1 MKQKQLL
8 SFLVCILMLSSC
20 AAPTDSTLDSGLTLR
35 VYFADA
41 EEIRLPL
48 EDYVFGALA
57 AEMPANYAPEALKC
71 QAIAARTRAVA
82 QSRAFGGN
90 GCVRHPDCDICTDSA
105 CCQAYQTDAQ
115 LHARWG
121 SEYVVLRARI
131 DRAVRATDG
140 LLLTSGG
147 LPIEVLYHACSGGK
161 TEDAAAV
168 FASAKPYLVSV
179 DSPGE
184 EGYAGFRADAS
195 FSCEEAADLLL
206 RAFPGCS
213 VTADTLPSAIRLQ
226 STTAS
231 GRVATLLV
239 GSQTVRGTD
248 FRKALSLRSTC
259 FTWEADGDRIVFHT
273 VGYGHG
279 VGLSQAGAQAM
290 AADGADFTEILA
302 HYYPGTQLTR
312 MDKTGFSGS

>member
-1 MKQKQLL
+1 M
-8 SFLVCILMLSSC
+8 
-20 AAPTDSTLDSGLTLR
+20 
-35 VYFADA
+35 
-41 EEIRLPL
+41 
-48 EDYVFGALA
+48 
-57 AEMPANYAPEALKC
+57 
-71 QAIAARTRAVA
+71 
-82 QSRAFGGN
+82 
-90 GCVRHPDCDICTDSA
+90 
-105 CCQAYQTDAQ
+105 
-115 LHARWG
+115 
-121 SEYVVLRARI
+121 
-131 DRAVRATDG
+131 
-140 LLLTSGG
+140 LLTSGG

-184 EGYAGFRADAS
+184 EGYAGFRADTS

-206 RAFPGCS
+206 RAFPGCG

-239 GSQTVRGTD
+239 GSQTVRGAD
-248 FRKALSLRSTC
+248 FRKALSLRSTY

-290 AADGADFTEILA
+290 AAGGADFAEILA